1 MMSSAH
7 VYYSDQDGIHLF
19 KLCGRLQFTSGSALE
34 QALNAL
40 RGADRVQEIVI
51 DLTEAESVDSTM
63 LGMIGQ
69 LGVNQ
74 QTRAKITI
82 ASDDMYRTLKQVGF
96 DRFFIIVF
104 NKDHS
109 GKAEAE
115 FTEFKPMR
123 EAKRALEKRVR
134 TSHEWLSQIDATNAK
149 AFKPVLDHLKR
160 R

>member
-1 MMSSAH
+1 MSSTH

-19 KLCGRLQFTSGSALE
+19 KLCGMLQFTAGSAFE

-40 RGADRVQEIVI
+40 RRAHTVKEIII
-51 DLTEAESVDSTM
+51 DLTEVDSIDSTM

-74 QTRAKITI
+74 QTRAKIVI
-82 ASDDMYRTLKQVGF
+82 AGDDIDQTLKQVGF

-104 NKDHS
+104 NRS
-109 GKAEAE
+109 YSEKAQTE
-115 FTEFKPMR
+115 FTEFKPVR
-123 EAKRALEKRVR
+123 EPKKTLEKRVQA
-134 TSHEWLSQIDATNAK
+134 SHEWLSQIDAANAK

-160 R
+160 H